1 MNITSQLILTA
12 NTTDAHAELPFKP
25 NNNHL
30 HVEAVDQNVSL
41 CIITISCRVIAQ
53 LGIQPENHLSEAT
66 LDLVPKL
73 CDALQLNK
81 ALANLSKPVREL
93 S

>member
-1 MNITSQLILTA
+1 MNITSQLIRTA
-12 NTTDAHAELPFKP
+12 NTTDAQAELPFKP
-25 NNNHL
+25 NNHL
-30 HVEAVDQNVSL
+30 HVEAVKQNLSL
-41 CIITISCRVIAQ
+41 CIIAISFRVIVQ
-53 LGIQPENHLSEAT
+53 LGIKPENHLSEAT

-81 ALANLSKPVREL
+81 VLANLSKPVREL